1 MGNILLYYLNQRMF
15 VFLIKSLL
23 AKKQNIY
30 QHLRGVEGVE
40 ERGVKNKESQPD
52 FHVFC
57 CLFSIQQ
64 PQIWVRVVT
73 DVILSQALIWLR
85 PYATQ
90 RYGNHRVSVC
100 FFIFSDDITSTASI
114 HQRLSSCLQE
124 PLGIFRATKSTKN
137 LCRSEWTALSLWK
150 ASLYIK
156 ITVWCLSLCYCC
168 FTSFL
173 VRMLFN

>member
-1 MGNILLYYLNQRMF
+1 MGKILLYYLNQRMF

-40 ERGVKNKESQPD
+40 EHGVKNKESQPD

-73 DVILSQALIWLR
+73 DVILSQALIWLC

-100 FFIFSDDITSTASI
+100 FFVFSDDITSTESI

-124 PLGIFRATKSTKN
+124 PLGIFARQKQQKTSVVQN
-137 LCRSEWTALSLWK
+137 E
-150 ASLYIK
+150 LY
-156 ITVWCLSLCYCC
+156 
-168 FTSFL
+168 
-173 VRMLFN
+173 